1 MKKSLKAALAFA
13 LALVIIPTSISAP
26 AQAAVTTVACSGGG
40 TFTVDGTQVTGST
53 NTCAG
58 EVVIPANV
66 TRIDFF
72 AFENRSLITSARFEA
87 GSQLGSISNWA
98 FQNSGLTSIDL
109 PDGMWELGYQAFRGA
124 KLTSISIPGTVTSI
138 GNETLSMSTLETVVF
153 ETRIASGLGVDANA
167 FKNSLNLQSVTW
179 TGGKTNNWG
188 RGNITKAGFRW
199 SGWSTEI
206 GGAIVADAYPMP
218 SAGIT
223 LYPNWR
229 PDSIIQIPCSLGGT
243 FRSYNETVDQ
253 STADCA
259 GAVVIP
265 AYVERINGSVFANR
279 AGLTS
284 VSFEE
289 GSQVQSI
296 TNWTFQNSGLTSI
309 DLPDSVWELGMEAF
323 KNSKLT
329 SISIPGKV
337 RSIGSSTFEIATL
350 ETVVFE
356 TRTENTLNIDGN
368 WLRNAVNLESITWTG
383 GRTYN
388 LQNTPIEKPEHVW
401 LGWSTEIGGPLV
413 SSPFTLITQGV
424 TVYPN
429 WKPDDITEFSC
440 SLAGTFKTRN
450 ETLESS
456 TADCAG
462 EVTIPA
468 FVTKIGRDAF
478 STRAITNVIFEAES
492 QLKTIENRSFQKTK
506 FTSIDLPDGL
516 DKIYK
521 DAFNQSALTSI
532 SIPGTLTYLEWA
544 SFNGSSRLETVT
556 FERRIAGTLNAEYD
570 ALETLVRLRSV
581 TYVGPIQLNSFFL
594 ARKGANEYLGWSSS
608 LDGPLVTFPV
618 TVGEAGMTFYPK
630 HNPVTSNA
638 FFNSA
643 GGTPVATGT
652 VVGGEIQ
659 YPEPPT
665 RAGYSFRG
673 WSDPGWYP
681 NYVPID
687 FWASNNDVTLIAIW
701 NPNTNDLNFDSK
713 GGTTVASSTF
723 LTGSRIESAPE
734 APTRAGYT
742 FGGWSEEVNGNVIG
756 FPYSPSATDDL
767 TLYAKWTANRH
778 DVNFD
783 TKGGSFREPISFFTD
798 GQIEVSP
805 SAPDRPGY
813 TLDGWAATDNGSV
826 LEFPYS
832 PGVIGA
838 ITLYA
843 VWTANTYVVTFDSKD
858 GSSVPSTTY
867 VTDGQMSS
875 TPEEPIRLGYT
886 FEGWSPIDGGS
897 VVLLP
902 YSPGVIG
909 DITLY
914 AVWSRQFVI
923 NFESNG
929 GSAVAD
935 GYFKEFGSLNAAP
948 TAPTRRGYTFAGW
961 SATNGGT
968 AISFPYAPGVSEDIN
983 LYALWTVNIYTITFN
998 PNGGVAVPN
1007 GSFTIETDAQLVT
1020 PIRVGYTFNGW
1031 SATDGGA
1038 IIAFPYAPG
1047 VVENITLYAKWTRN
1061 PYKPELLSNP
1071 TVSGDGYQSTYM
1083 VADLGTWSAFP
1094 DAVLTVQWYRCDKSV
1109 SAGLSTIPAASKC
1122 VKIAGATKTKYKLVV
1137 ADAGEYMTV
1146 LVQAKNSIGTTLVT
1160 AKSDRALPLKAPAKV
1175 KLPVVEGTAVAKQ
1188 TLTVD
1193 DGTFS
1198 ANPVAKI
1205 SIQWFRCEDDTKVSG
1220 LPVPD
1225 SAQCEEIKG
1234 AKGARY
1240 RLVTADEGKYI
1251 TAQIEAENSE
1261 GNAFTTAKSV
1271 RVALTPSVI
1280 ANPDVSGSAQ
1290 IGKVVSASAGRW
1302 LAFPAADT
1310 SVQWFRCNKETLAG
1324 ARKFGASSGCVAI
1337 KGATKARY
1345 TLAAADR
1352 GKHISALVTAEN
1364 KAGDETVTT
1373 DSQQVSFEPVN
1384 TTDPRISGTAT
1395 VGRTL
1400 ESTSGGWTAFPEENI
1415 SFAWYRCAKPTVS
1428 GSESFARASG
1438 CAAIGGANNSSYTL
1452 SAADSGKHVS
1462 VLVRARNSAGSNTV
1476 TARSTAQVTQEPTKT
1491 ANPAISGSA
1500 TVGRTLNA
1508 TPGGWAAFPEERSTF
1523 TWYRCDNPTSA
1534 GSESFDRASG
1544 CVAIGGATNSRYT
1557 VKEADID
1564 KYLSVLVKAANS
1576 AGSSTVTARSTAKVG

>member
-13 LALVIIPTSISAP
+13 LALAIIPTSISAP
-26 AQAAVTTVACSGGG
+26 AQAAVTTVECSGGG

-72 AFENRSLITSARFEA
+72 AFENRSLITSARFET

-153 ETRIASGLGVDANA
+153 ETRISSGLGVDANA

-199 SGWSTEI
+199 SGWSTEV

-259 GAVVIP
+259 GEVVIP

-309 DLPDSVWELGMEAF
+309 DLPDSVWELGLEAF

-388 LQNTPIEKPEHVW
+388 LQNTPIEKLEHIW

-413 SSPFTLITQGV
+413 SNPFTLATQGV

-429 WKPDDITEFSC
+429 WKPDVITEFAC

-478 STRAITNVIFEAES
+478 STRAITSVIFEAES

-570 ALETLVRLRSV
+570 SLETLVRLRSV

-594 ARKGANEYLGWSSS
+594 ARKGANEYLGWSTS

-630 HNPVTSNA
+630 HNPVTRDA

-687 FWASNNDVTLIAIW
+687 FWASDNDVTVIAIW

-742 FGGWSEEVNGNVIG
+742 FEGWSEEVNGNVIG
-756 FPYSPSATDDL
+756 FPYSDDL

-783 TKGGSFREPISFFTD
+783 SKGGSFREPISFFTD

-826 LEFPYS
+826 LAFPYS

-843 VWTANTYVVTFDSKD
+843 VWTANTYVVTFDSKG
-858 GSSVPSTTY
+858 GSSVPSSTY

-875 TPEEPIRLGYT
+875 APEEPILLGYT
-886 FEGWSPIDGGS
+886 FEGWSPIDGGTP
-897 VVLLP
+897 VVFP
-902 YSPGVIG
+902 YAPGVIG

-923 NFESNG
+923 SFESNG

-935 GYFKEFGSLNAAP
+935 GYFKEFGSLSAAP

-961 SATNGGT
+961 SATNDGT
-968 AISFPYAPGVSEDIN
+968 AVSFPYAPGVSEDIS
-983 LYALWTVNIYTITFN
+983 LHALWTVNIYSITFN
-998 PNGGVAVPN
+998 ANGGVAVPN

-1061 PYKPELLSNP
+1061 PYKPELLENA
-1071 TVSGDGYQSTYM
+1071 TVSGSGVQSTYM

-1094 DAVLTVQWYRCDKSV
+1094 DAVLTVQWYRCDKAVSV
-1109 SAGLSTIPAASKC
+1109 GLSSLAASLKC
-1122 VKIAGATKTKYKLVV
+1122 VKIAGATKSKYKLVV

-1160 AKSDRALPLKAPAKV
+1160 ARSVRALPLKAPVKV
-1175 KLPVVEGTAVAKQ
+1175 KLPGVTGTAVAKQ

-1205 SIQWFRCEDDTKVSG
+1205 SIQWFRCEDDTKVSS
-1220 LPVPD
+1220 LPVPE
-1225 SAQCEEIKG
+1225 SAECEAIKG
-1234 AKGARY
+1234 AKGTRY
-1240 RLVTADEGKYI
+1240 KLVMADEGKYI
-1251 TAQIEAENSE
+1251 TAQIEAENTE
-1261 GNAFTTAKSV
+1261 GTAFTTAKST
-1271 RVALTPSVI
+1271 RVALTPSVTS
-1280 ANPDVSGSAQ
+1280 NPGISGSSL
-1290 IGKVVSASAGRW
+1290 IGKVLSAGSGSW
-1302 LAFPAADT
+1302 LAFPAAET
-1310 SVQWFRCNKETLAG
+1310 SVQWFRCNKQTTAG
-1324 ARKFGASSGCVAI
+1324 AKSFGGSSGCAAI
-1337 KGATKARY
+1337 KGANKTRY
-1345 TLAAADR
+1345 TVAAADR
-1352 GKHISALVTAEN
+1352 GKHIAALITAEN
-1364 KAGDETVTT
+1364 KAGDATVTT
-1373 DSQQVSFEPVN
+1373 DSEQVAYEPVR
-1384 TTDPRISGTAT
+1384 TGSPSISGSA
-1395 VGRTL
+1395 VLGRTL
-1400 ESTSGGWTAFPEENI
+1400 NASPGSWNAFPEEQTT
-1415 SFAWYRCAKPTVS
+1415 FKWFRCSSPTQA

-1438 CAAIGGANNSSYTL
+1438 CVAIGGANDSSYT
-1452 SAADSGKHVS
+1452 VS
-1462 VLVRARNSAGSNTV
+1462 
-1476 TARSTAQVTQEPTKT
+1476 
-1491 ANPAISGSA
+1491 
-1500 TVGRTLNA
+1500 
-1508 TPGGWAAFPEERSTF
+1508 
-1523 TWYRCDNPTSA
+1523 
-1534 GSESFDRASG
+1534 
-1544 CVAIGGATNSRYT
+1544 
-1557 VKEADID
+1557 EADEG